1 MSKTPVLREEQASA
15 SVESL
20 NDARRRQRLAELSRV
35 HRPYL
40 QTLARRLCRHQ
51 LDPDDLVQD
60 VFEKTMRAAQPI
72 PDGVNERAW
81 LSRVLHNQ
89 FIDKLRRRAARRED
103 PLDGP
108 VDAAGVAPAGSAA
121 EGQRGHIEDGAWWQ
135 RLTLEE
141 IRAKLVQLPEDQRV
155 TFELFAFE
163 GKSYDAIAAELGI
176 AKATVGTRILRA
188 RQKLRDVL
196 TLERGD
202 D

>member
-1 MSKTPVLREEQASA
+1 MTKPAVVREEASSS

-20 NDARRRQRLAELSRV
+20 DDARRRQKLAELTRS

-40 QTLARRLCRHQ
+40 ETLARRLCRHH

-60 VFEKTMRAAQPI
+60 VFEKAFRAARPI

-81 LSRVLHNQ
+81 LSRVLHNL

-103 PLDGP
+103 PLDEP
-108 VDAAGVAPAGSAA
+108 PDQPA
-121 EGQRGHIEDGAWWQ
+121 EDRAWWHN
-135 RLTLEE
+135 LTVDE
-141 IRAKLVQLPEDQRV
+141 IRATLARLPEDQRV

-163 GKSYDAIAAELGI
+163 SRSYDDIAGTLGI

-188 RQKLRDVL
+188 RQKLREML
-196 TLERGD
+196 TRERGD
-202 D
+202 A